1 MTAMADDRNTLSALF
16 DGELDDDAA
25 RFATRRLGHD
35 VEWRRSVERWQLV
48 GDVLRGQASKMAP
61 AGFSERVAAAIAR
74 PASEQVAA
82 QSAAVAAAVAA
93 APVEP
98 VRPSVQRPAVRRA
111 RLWSGMALAASLA
124 GVAALMAPSM
134 RSEMEPSP
142 QVLAAPVAAPPSV
155 ETTAMVAHTTQG
167 AAAPVRPVVRRARS
181 NTSRVARAVRS
192 RESTV
197 QPAAPSTRL
206 ATRPFH
212 PPLDDTITTRPWP
225 RATVPGLQAGGAFT
239 ASYSEAEQG
248 PSFYP
253 FEPDANRQPAAPA
266 PSP

>member
-74 PASEQVAA
+74 PASEHVAA
-82 QSAAVAAAVAA
+82 PAVAVAA

-98 VRPSVQRPAVRRA
+98 VHPSVQRPAVRRA

-124 GVAALMAPSM
+124 GVAALLAPSM

-142 QVLAAPVAAPPSV
+142 QVVAAPVAAPPSV
-155 ETTAMVAHTTQG
+155 ETTAMVADTTQG

-206 ATRPFH
+206 ATRPFQ

-225 RATVPGLQAGGAFT
+225 RATLPGLQAGGAFT
-239 ASYSEAEQG
+239 ASYSEAEG